1 MAIHEH
7 RLHIFHSE
15 MKFNKQPQ
23 KQTLRKSG
31 HLISTV
37 TLFKNVKFLIL
48 NFKRLQ
54 DTKGLPSLMGIHRA
68 L

>member
-1 MAIHEH
+1 
-7 RLHIFHSE
+7 